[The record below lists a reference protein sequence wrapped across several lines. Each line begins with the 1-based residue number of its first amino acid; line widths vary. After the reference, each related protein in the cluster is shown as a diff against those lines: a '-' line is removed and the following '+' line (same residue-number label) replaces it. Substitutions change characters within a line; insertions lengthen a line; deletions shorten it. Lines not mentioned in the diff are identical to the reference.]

1 MMCHCFSSWENKEGK
16 LSLLAEESET
26 YAIANVD
33 LQSNLSSFR
42 AHIKHLPS
50 QLFPFRKQTC
60 LIQPHNKIQDSLRS
74 LHNMAGISLCRIIR
88 QCKYKKEWMLTSRLG
103 SILFAVMV
111 DDLLRSWS
119 PRVKFVDDLTVLEI
133 VPCNS
138 PSVMRYIA
146 NDIHSFAINHN
157 MRLNAKKCK
166 LLPVSFLHYDSS
178 VWPPLFLKIDS
189 VESFKFLG
197 IYISSDL
204 SWTKH
209 CDVIV
214 KKANRR
220 LYAIRK
226 LKGACVKENDLVA
239 VYCSLI
245 RSILEYGSVAFAHL
259 PNYLSNTLE
268 GIQKRALSIIYPES
282 SYDLALKRSNLTTL
296 VSRRADACRRFIE
309 SIQPNNPLYHI
320 IKHNCAVRVDKPYNL
335 RHKSEAKVPYNTF
348 RFGNFVTYKYS

>member
-1 MMCHCFSSWENKEGK
+1 MKNFERLFFWCSDSNTSSKSGK
-16 LSLLAEESET
+16 ALEFGRRCCKFKPRLDQYSVSA
-26 YAIANVD
+26 
-33 LQSNLSSFR
+33 
-42 AHIKHLPS
+42 K
-50 QLFPFRKQTC
+50 
-60 LIQPHNKIQDSLRS
+60 RS
-74 LHNMAGISLCRIIR
+74 L
-88 QCKYKKEWMLTSRLG
+88 
-103 SILFAVMV
+103 
-111 DDLLRSWS
+111 
-119 PRVKFVDDLTVLEI
+119 KF
-133 VPCNS
+133 
-138 PSVMRYIA
+138 
-146 NDIHSFAINHN
+146 
-157 MRLNAKKCK
+157 
-166 LLPVSFLHYDSS
+166 
-178 VWPPLFLKIDS
+178 
-189 VESFKFLG
+189 
-197 IYISSDL
+197 DL

-226 LKGACVKENDLVA
+226 LKGARVKENDLVA

-282 SYDLALKRSNLTTL
+282 SYDVALKRSNLTTL

-309 SIQPNNPLYHI
+309 SIQPNNPLYSI

-348 RFGNFVTYKYS
+348 RFRNFVTYKYS